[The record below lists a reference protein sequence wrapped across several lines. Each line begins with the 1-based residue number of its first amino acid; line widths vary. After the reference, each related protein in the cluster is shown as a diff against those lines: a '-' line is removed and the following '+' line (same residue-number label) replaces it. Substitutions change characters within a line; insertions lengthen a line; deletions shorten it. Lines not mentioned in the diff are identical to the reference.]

1 MTDIENKENRLNSR
15 IPISTKIAAIEYAKK
30 QITTKRLKNL
40 VYLRNQ

>member
-1 MTDIENKENRLNSR
+1 MTDIENKEDRLNTR

-30 QITTKRLKNL
+30 QITKKPLKIL